1 MKTLLSD
8 KLYEV
13 LKWIALIVIPALGEA
28 YVRLANVWGLP
39 YGQQINET
47 ALIVTFLLGALIG
60 ISTVQ
65 YNKQMNVDIED
76 IELEVQEM
84 LDEEEDDEDE

>member
-1 MKTLLSD
+1 MKTLLND

-28 YVRLANVWGLP
+28 YVRLANVWNLP

-47 ALIVTFLLGALIG
+47 ALVVTFLLGALIG

-65 YNKQMNVDIED
+65 YNKQVTNDISQIGE
-76 IELEVQEM
+76 EVQEM
-84 LDEEEDDEDE
+84 MEDK

>member
-1 MKTLLSD
+1 MKTLLND
-8 KLYEV
+8 KVYEI

-28 YVRLANVWGLP
+28 YVRLANVWNLP

-47 ALIVTFLLGALIG
+47 ALVITFVLGALIG

-65 YNKQMNVDIED
+65 YNKQLNVDIQD
-76 IELEVQEM
+76 IETEVVEL
-84 LDEEEDDEDE
+84 LDEEEENE

>member
-1 MKTLLSD
+1 MKTLLND

-28 YVRLANVWGLP
+28 YVRLANVWNLP

-47 ALIVTFLLGALIG
+47 ALVVTFLLGALIG

-65 YNKQMNVDIED
+65 YNKQVTTDINQIGE
-76 IELEVQEM
+76 EVQDM
-84 LDEEEDDEDE
+84 MEDK